1 MHGSRGAIR
10 RIRAPLVA
18 LLLVVGSG
26 CSLLV
31 PEPEPEPAPAPPP
44 EVTAETP
51 VIETRPPAPE
61 PPAPVAPRPAPK
73 ISPPAAAILVS
84 DSRPA
89 YREVA
94 VALEGLLD
102 NYATYDLAG
111 DPRTPESVLAAIGDT
126 DAAVVV
132 AIGLEA
138 ARQARQL
145 SPVPVVF
152 CQVFNVQ
159 GNQLVADNLRG
170 VAATPPLVLQLEA
183 WQQLNPELKDVGL
196 IVGEGHEALLA
207 EARDATRDANINLH
221 ARVASSDRE
230 TMYLFDRMIPEIDG
244 FWLFPDNRILSRAG
258 LKHMF
263 DKASQRRVQV
273 AVFNESLLRLGA
285 VISSTAVAA
294 DIAATTES
302 ILERLA
308 KGENDAIPAMTP
320 LSDINIVVND
330 ALAARYRDEN
340 GAMGDSSRVANS
352 P

>member
-1 MHGSRGAIR
+1 M
-10 RIRAPLVA
+10 
-18 LLLVVGSG
+18 LVVLTSG
-26 CSLLV
+26 CSLLM
-31 PEPEPEPAPAPPP
+31 PEPEPAPAPAP
-44 EVTAETP
+44 EVKIETP
-51 VIETRPPAPE
+51 VVVAPPPAPE
-61 PPAPVAPRPAPK
+61 PPAPVAPPPAP
-73 ISPPAAAILVS
+73 PVALPVTAIMVS

-111 DPRTPESVLAAIGDT
+111 DPRTPESLFAAIGDANT
-126 DAAVVV
+126 KVVV
-132 AIGLEA
+132 AIGLDA

-170 VAATPPLVLQLEA
+170 VAATPPLSLQLEA
-183 WQQLNPELKDVGL
+183 WKQLDPTLKDVGL

-207 EARDATRDANINLH
+207 EAGDTTQDAGINLH
-221 ARVASSDRE
+221 ARVALSDRE
-230 TMYLFDRMIPEIDG
+230 TMYLFDRMIPDLDG
-244 FWLFPDNRILSRAG
+244 FWLFPDNRILSRAV

-263 DKASQRRVQV
+263 DKAAQRRVQM
-273 AVFNESLLRLGA
+273 AVFNESLLQLGA

-294 DIAATTES
+294 DIATTTES
-302 ILERLA
+302 ILQRLA
-308 KGENDAIPAMTP
+308 NGEKDAIPAMTP
-320 LSDINIVVND
+320 LSDVNIRINEPQ
-330 ALAARYRDEN
+330 AAHFRPGN
-340 GAMGDSSRVANS
+340 GAIDANSRAANS

>member
-1 MHGSRGAIR
+1 MHASRCALR
-10 RIRAPLVA
+10 RIRGPLAA
-18 LLLVVGSG
+18 LLMVVGSG
-26 CSLLV
+26 CSLLM
-31 PEPEPEPAPAPPP
+31 PEPEPVTAPPPP

-51 VIETRPPAPE
+51 VIEAPPPAPE
-61 PPAPVAPRPAPK
+61 APAPVAPPPVPK
-73 ISPPAAAILVS
+73 VSPPAAAILVS

-94 VALEGLLD
+94 VALERLLD

-111 DPRTPESVLAAIGDT
+111 DPRTPETVFAAIGDT

-170 VAATPPLVLQLEA
+170 VAAIPPLVLQLQA
-183 WQQLNPELKDVGL
+183 WKQLNPALKDVGL

-207 EARDATRDANINLH
+207 EARDATRDVQINLH

-263 DKASQRRVQV
+263 DRASQRRVQM
-273 AVFNESLLRLGA
+273 AVFNESLLQLGA
-285 VISSTAVAA
+285 LISSTAVAA
-294 DIAATTES
+294 DIAATTET

-308 KGENDAIPAMTP
+308 KGERDAIPAMTP
-320 LSDINIVVND
+320 LSDINILVND
-330 ALAARYRDEN
+330 ELAARYRAEN
-340 GAMGDSSRVANS
+340 GAVGDNSRAANS